1 MMNEQKIALQNFQTN
16 SHPGC
21 GTIPVQ
27 MIELHQ
33 VFDIQ
38 HDCSS
43 DFFLPNFKFSCQT
56 LVLHIYQTE
65 ASIWQAVTWNLGMG
79 YF

>member
-1 MMNEQKIALQNFQTN
+1 MLGSTHADND
-16 SHPGC
+16 GC

-33 VFDIQ
+33 VVDRQ

-43 DFFLPNFKFSCQT
+43 DFFTKF
-56 LVLHIYQTE
+56 
-65 ASIWQAVTWNLGMG
+65 
-79 YF
+79 

>member
-1 MMNEQKIALQNFQTN
+1 MLGSTLDDN
-16 SHPGC
+16 GC

-33 VFDIQ
+33 VVDKQLDFSWFFFTKFLNSVAKL
-38 HDCSS
+38 SS
-43 DFFLPNFKFSCQT
+43 AYLSNWSLNLISCHLKFRNG
-56 LVLHIYQTE
+56 IN
-65 ASIWQAVTWNLGMG
+65 IR